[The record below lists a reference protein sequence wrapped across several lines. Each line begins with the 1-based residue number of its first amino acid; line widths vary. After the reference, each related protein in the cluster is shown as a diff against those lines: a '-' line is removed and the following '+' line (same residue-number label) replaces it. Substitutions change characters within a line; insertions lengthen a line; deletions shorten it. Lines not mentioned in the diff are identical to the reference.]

1 MKDINPI
8 KFCYHMDYRDISNPK
23 YNYCSFILYH
33 NRLNRYIN
41 SHLKIHFIN
50 H

>member
-23 YNYCSFILYH
+23 YTIVLSYCITTD
-33 NRLNRYIN
+33 
-41 SHLKIHFIN
+41 
-50 H
+50 